1 MGKSDCLTA
10 SSVHTKKSGYQILDI
25 DIDGLDVCFNSN
37 LCCNT
42 VAPIPLYK
50 YSEIPLFL
58 KSNPYVVDGY
68 TSLLPFSTCLKR
80 YRTLVVNGNTSIK
93 KQATSTIIS
102 CLLVACFYVLNF
114 SLFCWNNETI
124 NVWSHLLGFLLFF
137 GLMLWDLVV
146 FLPSR
151 NGTID
156 DYVILSIGLVSFQ
169 VANNLLK
176 VFSRYKKCTVQHSN
190 RSLYPC
196 AFHKKLLSIFS
207 IFELEHALFL

>member
-37 LCCNT
+37 FCCNT

-50 YSEIPLFL
+50 YHEIPLFL

-80 YRTLVVNGNTSIK
+80 YCTLGVNADTSITK
-93 KQATSTIIS
+93 LAASTIIS

-196 AFHKKLLSIFS
+196 AFH
-207 IFELEHALFL
+207 